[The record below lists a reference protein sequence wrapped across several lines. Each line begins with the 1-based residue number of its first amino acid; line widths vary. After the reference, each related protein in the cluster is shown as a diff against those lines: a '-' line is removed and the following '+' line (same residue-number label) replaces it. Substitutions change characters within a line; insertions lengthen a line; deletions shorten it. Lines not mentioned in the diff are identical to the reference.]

1 MNMFSLYRSGNI
13 TFKSKENGK
22 ESNILVNIDGGFSS
36 ERLSAELQ
44 CFRLILSHRQTAPG
58 PPPHLRLLLP
68 ALSEPRTTSGEEPW
82 RAFHLHHHRRHHR
95 LKLKPK
101 TETRITFNSTTW
113 KSIKLCNMCV
123 HIRVKAAIH
132 LMFIY
137 FDAPYPTVNPP
148 HLSLGTV
155 VHMKDPSVETKL
167 EHGSPF
173 WPPVPLGFWL
183 IHEWKSHI
191 MSWCNLWKELK

>member
-13 TFKSKENGK
+13 TFKSKENEK

-36 ERLSAELQ
+36 ERLSAELR

-82 RAFHLHHHRRHHR
+82 RAFYLHHRRHHR

-123 HIRVKAAIH
+123 HNRVKAATH

-137 FDAPYPTVNPP
+137 FDAPPLPSPTPTSIVWHCGSYERPLDGDKIRAWIP
-148 HLSLGTV
+148 SFGPSSL
-155 VHMKDPSVETKL
+155 
-167 EHGSPF
+167 
-173 WPPVPLGFWL
+173 WGFG
-183 IHEWKSHI
+183 
-191 MSWCNLWKELK
+191 